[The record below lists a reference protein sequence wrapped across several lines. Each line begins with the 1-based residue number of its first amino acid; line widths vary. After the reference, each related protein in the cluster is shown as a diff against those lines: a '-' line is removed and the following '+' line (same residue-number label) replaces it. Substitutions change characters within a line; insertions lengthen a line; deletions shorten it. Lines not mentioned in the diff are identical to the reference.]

1 MLREMSGN
9 NITSKFPEPTII
21 KLTDIVA
28 IIQKRLFSLD
38 EKFKLTTPI
47 TFILYWTNQSEFIFD
62 KVVLIYFVM
71 EE

>member
-1 MLREMSGN
+1 LLREMSGN
-9 NITSKFPEPTII
+9 NITAKFPEPTII

-47 TFILYWTNQSEFIFD
+47 TFILYLTNQMNLFSIKLF
-62 KVVLIYFVM
+62 
-71 EE
+71 